1 MLELMTAYW
10 LLTHDHTVLNHEW
23 YEFQRNQRGSP
34 CCSNNDWTEPSDW
47 RRTPEGFQVLW
58 RDVWMDVPDYA
69 VLSGR
74 SPTGASVLWFN
85 VHSGKII
92 IYCFI
97 PGAEG

>member
-1 MLELMTAYW
+1 
-10 LLTHDHTVLNHEW
+10 
-23 YEFQRNQRGSP
+23 
-34 CCSNNDWTEPSDW
+34 
-47 RRTPEGFQVLW
+47 
-58 RDVWMDVPDYA
+58 MDVPDYA